1 MDEPAV
7 LGTWT
12 NSKVALL
19 ARGAPPRDALG
30 SVFAGEKRRG
40 VTPSSL
46 RQSIVGAYAHTSA
59 TVTFQ

>member
-19 ARGAPPRDALG
+19 ARGATPRDELG
-30 SVFAGEKRRG
+30 IVFAGGKKG

-46 RQSIVGAYAHTSA
+46 RQTIVGADAHTSA